1 MNDIMNADIAFERI
15 AEMISYTNNGKL
27 MLMRIPSELRRFV
40 PDLRA
45 DGRLVPAMF
54 MQASDS
60 VRLNN

>member
-27 MLMRIPSELRRFV
+27 MLMRIPPELRRFV
-40 PDLRA
+40 SDLRA